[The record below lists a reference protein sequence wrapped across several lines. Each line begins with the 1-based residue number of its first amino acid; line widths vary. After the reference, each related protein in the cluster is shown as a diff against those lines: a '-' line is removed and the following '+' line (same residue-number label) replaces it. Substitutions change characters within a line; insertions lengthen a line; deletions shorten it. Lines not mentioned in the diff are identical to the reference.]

1 MEAIDLPFIP
11 LTENIIF
18 IQAENK
24 GKYPYANAL
33 LIKDELTALVDT
45 GFEPILA
52 QKTAETYNVDLVIN
66 SHCHEDHVACNR
78 YFEESR
84 ICAHKLDAS
93 AIRNLNRLK
102 EIYGLKGSGAEAFMD
117 YILNEILHLR
127 DGRVD
132 LEFEDGYVFD
142 LGKNRLQVIHTPGH
156 SYGHCCFLVPEEKLI
171 FLADI
176 DLTSF
181 GPWYGAL
188 DCNVDDFITSI
199 EKLKKLKLETAVTS
213 HKGEIFRGEDL
224 IRSKLDWYLNIIY
237 QREEKLLNFLKEE
250 HTLEEIVNQA
260 IIYRKFPEPVEAF
273 KLMERISMQ
282 KQLER
287 LVAKG
292 IVEETSRGFKAKQ

>member
-1 MEAIDLPFIP
+1 MSYIP
-11 LTENIIF
+11 LNDKIIF
-18 IQAENK
+18 IQAESR
-24 GKYPYANAL
+24 GRYPFSNSL
-33 LIKDELTALVDT
+33 LINDEVKALIDT
-45 GFEPILA
+45 GIESSLA
-52 QKTAETYNVDLVIN
+52 ERTAKEYNIDLVIN

-78 YFEESR
+78 FFEESK
-84 ICAHKLDAS
+84 ICAHKLDAP
-93 AIRNLNRLK
+93 AIRNLDLLK

-117 YILNEILHLR
+117 YILNDVLHLR
-127 DGRVD
+127 NGRVD

-142 LGKNRLQVIHTPGH
+142 LGKNRLKVIHTPGH

-188 DCNVDDFITSI
+188 DCNVDDFIASI
-199 EKLKKLKLETAVTS
+199 EKLKKMKLETAVTS
-213 HKGEIFRGEDL
+213 HKGDIFRGEDE
-224 IRSKLDWYLNIIY
+224 IRNKLDWYLNIIY

-273 KLMERISMQ
+273 KLMERISML

-292 IVEETSRGFKAKQ
+292 MVEATSRGFKAINKL